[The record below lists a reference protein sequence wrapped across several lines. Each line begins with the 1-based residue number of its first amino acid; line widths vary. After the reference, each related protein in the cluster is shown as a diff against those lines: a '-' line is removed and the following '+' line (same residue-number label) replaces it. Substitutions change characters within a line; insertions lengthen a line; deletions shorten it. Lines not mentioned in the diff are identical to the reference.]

1 VNALVNLDSI
11 VEAVF
16 GPLDPASE
24 WKYFIEIDGLVG
36 GSFSECSGIRAEREV
51 QPVKE
56 GGRNYIVHKLPG
68 RTTYGDITL
77 RKGVMF
83 SIELWEWM
91 MAGNDNGKVDR
102 YDMTI
107 IHYSNYFNLPARWYN
122 IYNCYP
128 VAWELSSLRA
138 DSNALAME
146 SVTLTFERFE
156 PVSWSII
163 DFAAKFAT

>member
-1 VNALVNLDSI
+1 VNALANIDKI

-16 GPLDPASE
+16 GPLDPAPE
-24 WKYFIEIDGLVG
+24 WKYWIEIDGLIG
-36 GSFSECSGIRAEREV
+36 GSFAECSGIKATREV
-51 QPVKE
+51 KEMTE
-56 GGRNYIVHKLPG
+56 GGRNWAVHKMPG

-77 RKGVMF
+77 RKGVTF

-91 MAGNDNGKVDR
+91 FEGNEDGTIKRHDV
-102 YDMTI
+102 TI

-122 IYNCYP
+122 IYNCFP

-146 SVTLTFERFE
+146 SLTLTFERFE

-163 DFAAKFAT
+163 DFASKFA